1 MRYSFIYYAFH
12 LSFSAFTAAMGPGWE
27 GTPMRMQFDLNTVPQ
42 MELTAAREFGCE
54 EGTPMRMQFDLN
66 TVPQM
71 EFPPEQRG
79 HRDSQASSSAAT
91 DLRVDTEESF
101 NLYDWAFLQGDPKK
115 KDKAKNQEEFLKHL
129 NQLKWKDVEDFF
141 FIHRDQAKIFMKRYA
156 GSKSK
161 SKFPGANVNFHTKSV
176 KNYDV
181 LLAISNKKINLGRHK
196 FFSSELMEDMKKLPI
211 SHHKTKNLNSKPL
224 NDLLKKS
231 PKSLIS

>member
-91 DLRVDTEESF
+91 DLRRSS
-101 NLYDWAFLQGDPKK
+101 
-115 KDKAKNQEEFLKHL
+115 KNIHEKIRRI
-129 NQLKWKDVEDFF
+129 KVEV
-141 FIHRDQAKIFMKRYA
+141 KISWSKRQ
-156 GSKSK
+156 
-161 SKFPGANVNFHTKSV
+161 FP
-176 KNYDV
+176 Y
-181 LLAISNKKINLGRHK
+181 
-196 FFSSELMEDMKKLPI
+196 
-211 SHHKTKNLNSKPL
+211 
-224 NDLLKKS
+224 
-231 PKSLIS
+231 